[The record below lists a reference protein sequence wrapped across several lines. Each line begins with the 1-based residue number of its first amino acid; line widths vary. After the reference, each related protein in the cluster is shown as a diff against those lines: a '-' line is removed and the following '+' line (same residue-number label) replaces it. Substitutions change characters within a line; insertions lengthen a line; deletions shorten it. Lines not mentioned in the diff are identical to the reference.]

1 MQFICVLCSGPHS
14 QGVLL
19 AELCSYQ
26 EALGKDRSTWLCNAS
41 PVGFYKNHL
50 QVSHET
56 KVCGAGG
63 GGMVVQKV
71 KQSCELFL

>member
-1 MQFICVLCSGPHS
+1 MVSETG
-14 QGVLL
+14 
-19 AELCSYQ
+19 
-26 EALGKDRSTWLCNAS
+26 STWLCNAS